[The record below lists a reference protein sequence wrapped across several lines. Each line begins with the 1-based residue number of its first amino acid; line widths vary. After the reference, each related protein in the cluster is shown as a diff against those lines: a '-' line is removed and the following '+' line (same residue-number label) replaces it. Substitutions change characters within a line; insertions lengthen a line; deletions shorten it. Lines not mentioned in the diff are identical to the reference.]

1 MSFESSTFKLT
12 ENGENMLK
20 RSWFVGGHFQ
30 EHLEYKCEDLG
41 NNESKLFPLGLFL
54 FFSFSCVVVLVE
66 ILPGEEQVFFFLKL
80 DDLSGRF
87 PPCTLIRDQLTSVSA
102 LVCSVFSWQTW
113 KGSRADGRT
122 DGWSSVEIRLV
133 FLLWKETWCFYYSKY
148 ETDVLNRCFV
158 FVLAKRFLFVFW
170 LVFPTNTWIS

>member
-1 MSFESSTFKLT
+1 MNLQRSYLQFKWADDFRMMSFKSSTFKLT

-66 ILPGEEQVFFFLKL
+66 ILPGEEQVFFFKTRWPEW
-80 DDLSGRF
+80 SF
-87 PPCTLIRDQLTSVSA
+87 PSLHTDPRSADECFSSRLFSLQL
-102 LVCSVFSWQTW
+102 
-113 KGSRADGRT
+113 ADVEGKQSGRT
-122 DGWSSVEIRLV
+122 DGRTAGHL
-133 FLLWKETWCFYYSKY
+133 
-148 ETDVLNRCFV
+148 
-158 FVLAKRFLFVFW
+158 
-170 LVFPTNTWIS
+170 